1 METKHPHAF
10 VLNVVADD
18 RPGIVAAVSGPVA
31 ERGGNIDACS
41 QTVVAGYFTLIMI
54 VSFPEPVDTDT
65 LREAIATSHVVRA
78 SSPLSVHIG
87 PYAPPR
93 EPLIPDGEHFVLTA
107 FGADAEGITYKFA
120 RFLADKGINIADLY
134 GLREGDRFVL
144 IGQLYIPGGW
154 DIEMLQAELECMA
167 GGIGQ
172 TVRLQHE
179 NLFVAT
185 NQLRFPLVRHLDRR
199 LTDAEH
205 R

>member
-31 ERGGNIDACS
+31 RHGGNIDACS

-54 VSFPEPVDTDT
+54 VSFREPVDTDA
-65 LREAIATSHVVRA
+65 LREAIATSHVA
-78 SSPLSVHIG
+78 QGSAPLSVHIG

-93 EPLIPDGEHFVLTA
+93 EPVVADGEHFVLTA
-107 FGADAEGITYKFA
+107 FGGDIEGITYTFA

-134 GLREGDRFVL
+134 GLREGDQFVL
-144 IGQLYIPGGW
+144 IGQLCIPAGW
-154 DIEMLQAELECMA
+154 DIEMLQAELEHLA

-185 NQLRFPLVRHLDRR
+185 NQLRFPLARR
-199 LTDAEH
+199 LGRRMDLC
-205 R
+205 